1 MVTIAIVDILFAF
14 LVSNIALKLGKQNS
28 NLKY

>member
-14 LVSNIALKLGKQNS
+14 LVSNIALKLGK
-28 NLKY
+28 

>member
-28 NLKY
+28 T